1 VVALC
6 VKPAQMESVVRD
18 VASEL
23 RDGTLLISVAAS
35 VSTQAIEDW
44 TGGGFPVVRAMPNM
58 PCRIGGGM
66 TALAAGSVATLEH
79 MELAHDLGARTRRR
93 RKGLGKLKNHRG
105 HHPRRCD
112 RLRPPPGGSRLRQT

>member
-1 VVALC
+1 VTVLGDNRELAIVSDVVALC

-44 TGGGFPVVRAMPNM
+44 TGGGFPVVRAIPNM
-58 PCRIGGGM
+58 PCRIGAGM
-66 TALAAGSVATLEH
+66 TALAAGSAATLEH
-79 MELAHDLGARTRRR
+79 MELAHDLFS
-93 RKGLGKLKNHRG
+93 GLGHVV
-105 HHPRRCD
+105 
-112 RLRPPPGGSRLRQT
+112 GGRARES